1 MEQIWR
7 RGGTTEL
14 EHGLGRSFKKSVG
27 PKQDG
32 ENFRTLPQEKKVKEV
47 KIFGREGEI
56 WEDYDCILH
65 IFTGNQVGAGSNPSA
80 GSSL

>member
-32 ENFRTLPQEKKVKEV
+32 ENFKTLVKEV

-65 IFTGNQVGAGSNPSA
+65 ILTGNQVGAGSNPSA